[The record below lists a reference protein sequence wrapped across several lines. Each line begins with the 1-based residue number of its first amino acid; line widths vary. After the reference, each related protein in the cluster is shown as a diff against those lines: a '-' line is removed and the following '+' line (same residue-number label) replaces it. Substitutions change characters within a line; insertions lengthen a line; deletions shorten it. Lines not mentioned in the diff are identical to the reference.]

1 MNEALPKEAVVMPH
15 SPLTKIS
22 SPPEYVIDQ
31 ALLLALFERKIINL
45 QAFVFFAI
53 KIEFP
58 GESHPEIDIY
68 GFCDKWGITQANF
81 YQAIAQLQKKEALA
95 PIATQLQLSLFDDD
109 TK

>member
-1 MNEALPKEAVVMPH
+1 MNEPLKEAVTVPH
-15 SPLTKIS
+15 LQLAKVYPC
-22 SPPEYVIDQ
+22 PEYVIDQ
-31 ALLLALFERKIINL
+31 QLLLTLFDRKIINL

-68 GFCDKWGITQANF
+68 GFCDKWGITQASF

-95 PIATQLQLSLFDDD
+95 PIATQLQLSLFEDD